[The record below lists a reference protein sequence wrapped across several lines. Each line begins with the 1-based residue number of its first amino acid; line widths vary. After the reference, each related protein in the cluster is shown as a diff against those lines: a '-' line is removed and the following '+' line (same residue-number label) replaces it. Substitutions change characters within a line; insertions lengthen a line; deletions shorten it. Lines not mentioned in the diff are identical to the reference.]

1 MDSIPYLTALLPV
14 SDEVRMRC
22 HLHSLTIR
30 ALSMADSTE
39 TLTLSGQE
47 AAFSDDACVTLVD
60 ATSASVSVSASTTT
74 HLKAPDP
81 YARMETSATF
91 GGPSPHGALSSLSV
105 AAAAARM
112 KLMTKQKSWTGQ
124 AGFDTDQ
131 LPVTS
136 RRVLFVI
143 WRGGE

>member
-47 AAFSDDACVTLVD
+47 AAFSDEQCFNVVD
-60 ATSASVSVSASTTT
+60 ASLTTISGSTTI
-74 HLKAPDP
+74 HLKAPAP
-81 YARMETSATF
+81 YARVVDASVGF
-91 GGPSPHGALSSLSV
+91 GGPPHTAMSSLSV

-112 KLMTKQKSWTGQ
+112 KLMTKQKSWTSQGG
-124 AGFDTDQ
+124 GFDTDH
-131 LPVTS
+131 LPVPS
-136 RRVLFVI
+136 R
-143 WRGGE
+143 